1 MEKIKFDPS
10 QYKLDCYPAVSIAN
24 ITLERFVMESKRL
37 ACKLYVPTTDNSLQ
51 AEFYW
56 IDSIDDLKCYLE
68 GKHEGY
74 KMAIGKT
81 ENSSVT
87 DIALICMQRYLPSH
101 SDVFLPGILYN
112 ISTAKDRDQ
121 YDKIFKS
128 IADAMGCR

>member
-10 QYKLDCYPAVSIAN
+10 QYKLN
-24 ITLERFVMESKRL
+24 LERIVMESRQL
-37 ACKLYVPTTDNSLQ
+37 ACKLYIPTTDNSLQ
-51 AEFYW
+51 TEFYW

-74 KMAIGKT
+74 KMVIGKT
-81 ENSSVT
+81 EDPPVA
-87 DIALICMQRYLPSH
+87 DIALICMQRCLPSH

-128 IADAMGCR
+128 IADAMSCR